1 MKNPRFRVSRAWS
14 IVLGVAVAGLAGA
27 VAAVLPV
34 SSRAAG
40 GPPVG
45 LIAYTR
51 SGDPSWYAGS
61 HIGPAWVATL
71 GGGDR
76 RRVTGL
82 NVVTEIVWAPDGRTL
97 ALAGYHQGAHT
108 ASDQEIFVARA
119 DGSGLRSLTRN
130 AADDQSPRW
139 SPDGRRIAFVSYRDG
154 EFDSEI
160 YVMNADGSG
169 QTNLTHSPTSHDGSK
184 FGRETG
190 LSWSP
195 DGRQIAFAS
204 SPLRVRGLPDIDV
217 IDADGSNRRNLTR
230 SAQSAESLPVWS
242 PDGRTLA
249 FVSPNQASEK
259 VWLMNADGSGQRK
272 LTRAIGQGAEGIFDL
287 AWAGNGNT
295 LVYWA
300 EGLASNKQQCICVV
314 RRDGG
319 GQRSVARG
327 THPDVS
333 VDGRTVVFER
343 DGVIRAINIDGT
355 NERKLTHYARG
366 TTSNPALQPR
376 RSR

>member
-1 MKNPRFRVSRAWS
+1 MS
-14 IVLGVAVAGLAGA
+14 GGA

-40 GPPVG
+40 GPPVR

-82 NVVTEIVWAPDGRTL
+82 SVVTEIVWAPDGRTL
-97 ALAGYHQGAHT
+97 ALAGYQQG
-108 ASDQEIFVARA
+108 ASDQEIFVTRA

-130 AADDQSPRW
+130 AAKDQSPRW
-139 SPDGRRIAFVSYRDG
+139 SPDGRRIAFVSYRDD
-154 EFDSEI
+154 EFDSEV

-169 QTNLTHSPTSHDGSK
+169 QRNLTHSPASHDGAK
-184 FGRETG
+184 FKAPTG

-195 DGRQIAFAS
+195 DGRQIAFA
-204 SPLRVRGLPDIDV
+204 RERKRRRGLPDIDV

-230 SAQSAESLPVWS
+230 SARSAESLPVWS

-249 FVSPNQASEK
+249 FIRPNQASKK
-259 VWLMNADGSGQRK
+259 VWLMNPDGSGQRL

-287 AWAGNGNT
+287 AWAGDGNT

-300 EGLASNKQQCICVV
+300 RGLASNQQQCICVV
-314 RRDGG
+314 RRNGS
-319 GQRSVARG
+319 GQRSLARG

-343 DGVIRAINIDGT
+343 DGVIWAINIDGT
-355 NERKLTHYARG
+355 NERKITHYPRG
-366 TTSNPALQPR
+366 TSSNPALQPR